1 MTENDQANA
10 QESETLSRC
19 QGKERAEEF
28 QSENKPDPFP
38 GIPHALL
45 SADDIKRYVLAT
57 GAVAPFDPRKESRR
71 LKKAAYEGRIG
82 DIVYQF
88 DENAALVRIPNDPL
102 IVKANSI
109 VFVESD
115 IDFRLPDFIALR
127 FNLQIRHVHRGLL
140 LGTGPLVDP
149 GYWGKLCIPLHN
161 LTDEDYLIPREE
173 GLVWIEFTKTSLKKK
188 GGGTTFGLNALRE
201 RPDGYWCIKDL
212 IDKAAKPIGNEGK
225 TVAIRSS
232 IPKMTREATE
242 RAVSAEKSASEA
254 QNWVKG
260 IGIFGISAIIIS
272 LIGLGTAFYS
282 NIQSAYNS
290 IAPQIDNLQEDV
302 SELRNVT
309 YKIKTLADENE
320 KLRKRVRRLEGNE
333 SESDDS
339 SPQQ

>member
-1 MTENDQANA
+1 MTGNDQANTH
-10 QESETLSRC
+10 EGDTLSRS

-28 QSENKPDPFP
+28 QLKKKPDPFP
-38 GIPHALL
+38 RIPHALL

-57 GAVAPFDPRKESRR
+57 GAVAPFDPREESGR

-82 DIVYQF
+82 DLVYEF
-88 DENAALVRIPNDPL
+88 NEKAALVRISNNPL
-102 IVKANSI
+102 VVKANSI

-161 LTDEDYLIPREE
+161 LTDENYLIPREE

-188 GGGTTFGLNALRE
+188 KGATTFGLNALRE
-201 RPDGYWCIKDL
+201 QPDGYWCIKDL
-212 IDKAAKPIGNEGK
+212 IDKAAKPIGEEGK

-232 IPKMTREATE
+232 IPIMSKKATE
-242 RAVSAEKSASEA
+242 RAVKAEESASEA
-254 QNWVKG
+254 RRWVEKTAH
-260 IGIFGISAIIIS
+260 IGIATILIS
-272 LIGLGTAFYS
+272 LFALACAFYS

-290 IAPQIDNLQEDV
+290 LAPQIDNLREDV
-302 SELRNVT
+302 SELRNAT
-309 YKIKTLADENE
+309 YKIKALTDENE
-320 KLRKRVRRLEGNE
+320 KLRERVRRLEGNK
-333 SESDDS
+333 SESDDL